1 MAIIEVEA
9 LSYTYPQAHK
19 PALSDVSLQVEQGEF
34 VALVGANGAGKT
46 TLCYALTGFIPHFFQ
61 GKMQGRVT
69 VAGLHTRES
78 ILEDIV
84 LEVGLVFQNPIT
96 QLTGKLS
103 VREEVAFGLENL
115 GVPPDEMLV
124 RVERALALVGGSA
137 WADRSPM
144 ELSGGQQQRVALACM
159 LVMEPKVLVLDEPT
173 SFLDPQGAHEVFSAI
188 RTLSQQGMTIIMAEH
203 NLEWIAEETD
213 RVIALADGRIILDG
227 PPADVLSS
235 PLLEEP
241 IGHLHYTIAAHMA
254 QEQGWWPESRKL
266 PVTLAAAEEG
276 FRDGGW
282 YEHSD

>member
-9 LSYTYPQAHK
+9 LSYKYPQAGK
-19 PALSDVSLQVEQGEF
+19 SALRNVSLQVEQGEF

-46 TLCYALTGFIPHFFQ
+46 TLCYALTGFVPHFFR
-61 GKMQGRVT
+61 GEMQGRVT
-69 VAGLHTRES
+69 IAGLQTGES
-78 ILEDIV
+78 ALEDIV
-84 LEVGLVFQNPIT
+84 LEAGLVFQNPIT
-96 QLTGKLS
+96 QLTGKLT

-115 GVPPDEMLV
+115 GVPPEEMLV
-124 RVERALALVGGSA
+124 RVERALALVGGSS

-188 RTLSQQGMTIIMAEH
+188 RTLSQRGMTIIMAEH
-203 NLEWIAEETD
+203 NLEWIAQETD
-213 RVIALADGRIILDG
+213 RVIALADGRVILDG

-241 IGHLHYTIAAHMA
+241 IGHLRYTTAAQLA
-254 QEQGWWPESRKL
+254 QEQGRWPETRKL
-266 PVTLAAAEEG
+266 PVTLEAAVEG

-282 YEHSD
+282 YEH